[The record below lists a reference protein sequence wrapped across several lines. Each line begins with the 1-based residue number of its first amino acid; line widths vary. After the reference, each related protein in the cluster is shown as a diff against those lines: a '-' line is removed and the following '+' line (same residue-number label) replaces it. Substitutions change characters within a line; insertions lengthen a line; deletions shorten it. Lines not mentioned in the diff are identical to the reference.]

1 MYPIQ
6 DEFFIV
12 WCFLEIFHRRQV
24 MCNGWLPLFLTSTRY
39 RILSYHL
46 SCFLSLRF
54 FSFAGQI
61 TDGDSSVHH
70 FLLSRCLSTLKN
82 VNPLELGRMKEGRT
96 SNSLL
101 KLHRVRQRKTTAI
114 CFQLVSSSKKEK
126 KDPIVKKSQEYRLIF
141 CLFVFLVIF

>member
-1 MYPIQ
+1 MHPIQ

-24 MCNGWLPLFLTSTRY
+24 MCDGWLPLFLTSTRY

-46 SCFLSLRF
+46 SCFLSLRI

-82 VNPLELGRMKEGRT
+82 VNPFGTKNEGRKD

-101 KLHRVRQRKTTAI
+101 KLHRVRQRKTTVI